1 MQSFDKSKFTKIQKR
16 EFESL
21 PKQAKDLVCKGHLVK
36 VISLESEEEI
46 CSFNN
51 DTYKIPKSALDSF
64 ARAVLPDIVEYYGN
78 KKKKILSKNKSA
90 HSTKSNLICTI
101 NL

>member
-1 MQSFDKSKFTKIQKR
+1 MQQFDKSKFTEIQKR

-21 PKQAKDLVCKGHLVK
+21 PEQTKDLVCKGHLVK

-64 ARAVLPDIVEYYGN
+64 VRAVLPDIVEYYSN
-78 KKKKILSKNKSA
+78 KKEDLTEK
-90 HSTKSNLICTI
+90 
-101 NL
+101 

>member
-1 MQSFDKSKFTKIQKR
+1 MQSFDKSKFTKIQKK

-21 PKQAKDLVCKGHLVK
+21 SEQAKDLVCKGHLVK

-51 DTYKIPKSALDSF
+51 DIPKSALDSF
-64 ARAVLPDIVEYYGN
+64 VRAVLPDIVEYYGN
-78 KKKKILSKNKSA
+78 IKEDFTKK
-90 HSTKSNLICTI
+90 
-101 NL
+101 

>member
-1 MQSFDKSKFTKIQKR
+1 MQSFDKSKFTKIQKK

-21 PKQAKDLVCKGHLVK
+21 SEQAKDLVCKGHLVK

-51 DTYKIPKSALDSF
+51 DTYKIPKSAIDSF
-64 ARAVLPDIVEYYGN
+64 VRAVLPDIVEYYGN
-78 KKKKILSKNKSA
+78 IKEDFTKK
-90 HSTKSNLICTI
+90 
-101 NL
+101 

>member
-1 MQSFDKSKFTKIQKR
+1 MQSFDNSKFTEIQKR

-21 PKQAKDLVCKGHLVK
+21 PEQAKDLVCKGHLVK
-36 VISLESEEEI
+36 IISLESEDEI

-64 ARAVLPDIVEYYGN
+64 ARAVLPDIVEYYNN
-78 KKKKILSKNKSA
+78 KREDFTEK
-90 HSTKSNLICTI
+90 
-101 NL
+101 